1 MKVYFYLNWIAFL
14 LGNIAAWFLM
24 TKVFGWETRD
34 SRALAA
40 AVFLILAVLTVVAFK
55 ASAYRDVWYQRFIYI
70 LSFIWLGTLLNF
82 ALALIAVSVVYYG
95 AVALGWDGNLLIF
108 RLSVLISTIALSVGG
123 LINAAA
129 TKVRRETVAIRNLP
143 EDWVNKKII
152 HLADVHLGPV
162 WRKWSFSK
170 VIKKIQSL
178 EADALFITGDLF
190 DGAQADFPW
199 AGELLS
205 SLRAPLGT
213 YYSLGNHDLELGVEK
228 VRQLFQGHPVQI
240 LEDRL
245 LVQGGLQI
253 VGLNF
258 RHKKEQEVPGEQ
270 LAKTG
275 YTPNLPSILLYHEPK
290 DPIAFKIAGID
301 LQLSGHTHAG
311 QMFPFNF
318 LAGRIYGWRH
328 HGLYQEG
335 YYSLSVTSGLGTWG
349 PPMRLGSRSELVLIT
364 LKSA

>member
-1 MKVYFYLNWIAFL
+1 MKVYFYLNWITFF
-14 LGNIAAWFLM
+14 LGNIIVWFLV
-24 TKVFGWETRD
+24 TKLFGWETRD
-34 SRALAA
+34 SRAFVA
-40 AVFLILAVLTVVAFK
+40 AVFVILAVLAVVAFK

-70 LSFIWLGTLLNF
+70 ISFIWLGTMLNF
-82 ALALIAVSVVYYG
+82 VLALIGVGAIYYG
-95 AVALGWDGNLLIF
+95 AIALGWAGAVSILRWGVAGL
-108 RLSVLISTIALSVGG
+108 TILLSVGG
-123 LINAAA
+123 LINAAL

-143 EDWVNKKII
+143 EDWENKKII
-152 HLADVHLGPV
+152 HLADAHLGPV
-162 WRKWSFSK
+162 WRRWSFSK
-170 VIKKIQSL
+170 VIKKI
-178 EADALFITGDLF
+178 EALGVDAIFITGDFF

-205 SLRAPLGT
+205 SLRAPLGV
-213 YYSLGNHDLELGVEK
+213 YYSLGNHDLELGAEK
-228 VRQLFQGHPVQI
+228 IRNLFKDYPVHI

-245 LVQGGLQI
+245 IVQGGVQI

-258 RHKKEQEVPGEQ
+258 RHKKEWEAPGEQ

-275 YTPNLPSILLYHEPK
+275 YTPDLPSILLYHEPK

-349 PPMRLGSRSELVLIT
+349 PPMRLGSRSEIVLFT
-364 LKSA
+364 LKSV